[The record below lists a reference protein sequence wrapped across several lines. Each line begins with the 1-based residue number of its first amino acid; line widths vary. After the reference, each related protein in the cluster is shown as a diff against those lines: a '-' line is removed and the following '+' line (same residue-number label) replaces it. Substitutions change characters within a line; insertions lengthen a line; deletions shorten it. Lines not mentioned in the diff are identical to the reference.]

1 MSAHI
6 GIRHDGIDTVLC
18 DLDGVV
24 WLAHHPIAGAVDAI
38 AALQGSGR
46 RVLFVTNN
54 SSATIATQERALAD
68 VGIAATGD
76 VVSSAMAAALLLEP
90 GQRALVAGGPGVIE
104 ALEARGVVAIL
115 NDGERDPG
123 PVDAVVAGLH
133 RDFDYRRLAVA
144 ARALHRGARLIGTNA
159 DPTYPTPSGLDP
171 GGGSILAAIATAG
184 GVTPTVA
191 GKPFEP
197 MARVIA
203 ELLAPPGAAFD
214 PRRVLMVGDRMDTD
228 GLFAA
233 QVGCRF
239 ALVRSGSTPAGAVPI
254 PALAADALDVADL
267 AAVAALLLPPT

>member
-1 MSAHI
+1 MVAP
-6 GIRHDGIDTVLC
+6 DEIDTVLC

-38 AALQGSGR
+38 AALQASGR

-54 SSATIATQERALAD
+54 SSATISTQEEALGD
-68 VGIAATGD
+68 VGIDAAGD
-76 VVSSAMAAALLLEP
+76 VVSSAMAAALLMER
-90 GQRALVAGGPGVIE
+90 GQTALVAGGPGVVE
-104 ALEARGVVAIL
+104 ALEARGVTAVV

-133 RDFDYRRLAVA
+133 REFDYRRLAVA

-159 DPTYPTPSGLDP
+159 DPTYPTPGGLDP

-191 GKPFEP
+191 GKPYPP
-197 MARVIA
+197 MAGLIA
-203 ELLAPPGAAFD
+203 GVLTTPDGTFD
-214 PRRVLMVGDRMDTD
+214 ARRVLMVGDRMDTD
-228 GLFAA
+228 GMFAQ

-239 ALVRSGSTPAGAVPI
+239 AMVRSGSTPGGVVVPDL
-254 PALAADALDVADL
+254 PADSLDLADL
-267 AAVAALLLPPT
+267 AAVAAFVLRSD

>member
-1 MSAHI
+1 
-6 GIRHDGIDTVLC
+6 
-18 DLDGVV
+18 
-24 WLAHHPIAGAVDAI
+24 
-38 AALQGSGR
+38 
-46 RVLFVTNN
+46 
-54 SSATIATQERALAD
+54 
-68 VGIAATGD
+68 
-76 VVSSAMAAALLLEP
+76 
-90 GQRALVAGGPGVIE
+90 VAGGPGVVE
-104 ALEARGVVAIL
+104 ALEARGVTAIV

-191 GKPFEP
+191 GKPFAP

-203 ELLAPPGAAFD
+203 DVLGAPEAAFD
-214 PRRVLMVGDRMDTD
+214 ANRVLMVGDRMDTD
-228 GLFAA
+228 GMFAR

-239 ALVRSGSTPAGAVPI
+239 AMVRSGSTPTGAPVPDLPAGS
-254 PALAADALDVADL
+254 LDLADL
-267 AAVAALLLPPT
+267 AAVAAFVLHPA